1 MGVNVK
7 IANNDKYLIQY
18 DTVLRVITVSFIY
31 NLNLK
36 IQINYNNI
44 IVQYYL
50 LVTIL
55 YYLHIIMTVI
65 IRTHE
70 YNKANVHKYDSID
83 KLVYCLVNIY
93 H

>member
-1 MGVNVK
+1 MK
-7 IANNDKYLIQY
+7 IANNDRYLIQC
-18 DTVLRVITVSFIY
+18 DTVLRYHRCFYLQFKFIV
-31 NLNLK
+31 
-36 IQINYNNI
+36 NYNINI
-44 IVQYYL
+44 IIQYYL

-70 YNKANVHKYDSID
+70 YNKANVPKYDSID

>member
-1 MGVNVK
+1 MRVNVK
-7 IANNDKYLIQY
+7 TENNDKYLIQY
-18 DTVLRVITVSFIY
+18 YTVLRYHRCFYLQFKFI
-31 NLNLK
+31 
-36 IQINYNNI
+36 INYNNSI
-44 IVQYYL
+44 IQYYL

-55 YYLHIIMTVI
+55 YYLNIIMTVI

-70 YNKANVHKYDSID
+70 YNKVNVPKYDSID